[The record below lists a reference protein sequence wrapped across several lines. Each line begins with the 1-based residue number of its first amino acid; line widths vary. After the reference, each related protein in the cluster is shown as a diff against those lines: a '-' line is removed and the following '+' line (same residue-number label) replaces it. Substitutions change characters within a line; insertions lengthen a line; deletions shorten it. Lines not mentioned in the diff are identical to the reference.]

1 MIIKLQVKLVLL
13 LLVSVSVFVL
23 WIQMHHSL
31 LALFRIDP
39 LPETRKMLDEERYS
53 EAADYLEFF
62 MNYDYVN
69 KNPEAQSLYEEIE
82 NNRKKWIYQLNKLVE
97 GLFTG
102 TSDETIGQ
110 ISGVATDFF
119 LIGDIRDLTK
129 QGINYV
135 QEEEVDEVLIALA
148 SLGLLASAAQ
158 VVSGAG
164 TVATGGAAAPSAV
177 GATSVKSGLIV
188 LKKARKLGGLPP
200 WLSKTI
206 IEAAKTAKQ
215 SRSLG
220 ALSDILGNI
229 SVLAK
234 TRGGFKLMS
243 QSKNAADLQRIAKFA
258 DTFGSQSSTI
268 YRIGGKLAIDTAQK
282 TEKYGKET
290 IKLSA
295 TFGKEGLH
303 VLNKVGAIKFT
314 KVASRTSKMIYK
326 GDILKLLAKFLL
338 LFPTWFLYFI
348 VFFGTVALIPHR
360 LLAAFSKR
368 VNANLKRIRVDI
380 SEKSNSSD

>member
-268 YRIGGKLAIDTAQK
+268 
-282 TEKYGKET
+282 
-290 IKLSA
+290 
-295 TFGKEGLH
+295 
-303 VLNKVGAIKFT
+303 
-314 KVASRTSKMIYK
+314 
-326 GDILKLLAKFLL
+326 
-338 LFPTWFLYFI
+338 
-348 VFFGTVALIPHR
+348 
-360 LLAAFSKR
+360 
-368 VNANLKRIRVDI
+368 
-380 SEKSNSSD
+380 